1 MRITNVNL
9 PDFSDSIVLAHGGG
23 ALLDH
28 EALMFLM
35 PVLPIILIA
44 MIVLVTV
51 LDRRG
56 LLSHDGATVPLT
68 NSLATIAAALSLA
81 AGAIH
86 FAVIQSHLEED
97 ALEGM
102 FFIGIAWF
110 QLIWPQVYLL
120 TRRPWI
126 AATGALVNAGIVGVW
141 VISRIVGLP
150 IGPTPWQ
157 PQSIGTM
164 DLFSTGFE
172 VALVAV
178 LIPTFAPRLVRA
190 LATKRLPYQQ
200 GFVLAAFGIVTVA
213 LLASVAVFVPSTEQS
228 ALDAF
233 VR

>member
-1 MRITNVNL
+1 ML
-9 PDFSDSIVLAHGGG
+9 PDQE
-23 ALLDH
+23 LLM
-28 EALMFLM
+28 LLM
-35 PVLPIILIA
+35 PILPIILIA
-44 MIVLVTV
+44 TIVFTTV

-56 LLSHDGATVPLT
+56 LLSHNGETVRLT
-68 NSLATIAAALSLA
+68 NSLDAIAAALSLA

-126 AATGALVNAGIVGVW
+126 AAAGALVNAAVVGLWLV
-141 VISRIVGLP
+141 SRTIGLP

-157 PQSIGTM
+157 PESIGSM

-172 VALVAV
+172 VALVLV
-178 LIPTFAPRLVRA
+178 LIPTFAPRLARS
-190 LATKRLPYQQ
+190 LATRRIPYQQ

-213 LLASVAVFVPSTEQS
+213 LLGSLAVFVPGGES
-228 ALDAF
+228 ALESF